1 MGCVTSKRRRLP
13 LLDTRIYWDLKA
25 HAKFTNLT
33 KLNTIGAEPID
44 FVHKEYVVRMVPQEN
59 RFRLKCVIG
68 NTHIESCQGLHTF
81 LDQFQHL
88 YPDIMLL
95 ESGLH
100 QYFS

>member
-44 FVHKEYVVRMVPQEN
+44 LCTKS
-59 RFRLKCVIG
+59 
-68 NTHIESCQGLHTF
+68 T
-81 LDQFQHL
+81 
-88 YPDIMLL
+88 
-95 ESGLH
+95 
-100 QYFS
+100 